1 MIPSWAKPGAKVVCV
16 NATPKP
22 LRDTNGVLHDPSYFG
37 FILPV
42 EGENYTIRS
51 AKAYKD
57 HVGILLNEIDNT
69 HCVNEKGIEVALAIW
84 RFRPLITEADDI
96 ALFKSLL
103 NPTLVDKLDLLAER
117 LDHIYNE

>member
-1 MIPSWAKPGAKVVCV
+1 MVPIWAKPEAKVVCISSSML
-16 NATPKP
+16 P
-22 LRDTNGVLHDPSYFG
+22 GSSYFTPNWVPHVG
-37 FILPV
+37 NIYTIDRLVSCRGLCAFILK
-42 EGENYTIRS
+42 EQGEDPARWGY
-51 AKAYKD
+51 
-57 HVGILLNEIDNT
+57 
-69 HCVNEKGIEVALAIW
+69 LAS